1 MKKIIKNTYRKFQ
14 SEIIGSKNLKK
25 NDTEKTEKN
34 ERNQREVRD
43 EKLGKVSAIKN
54 TVLGGKTD
62 LKLKSFDTDSD
73 VDSSEGEVSLFSMKE
88 IVYETIRFFTCFLI

>member
-14 SEIIGSKNLKK
+14 SEIIGTKNLKK
-25 NDTEKTEKN
+25 NEFENIEKIDKN
-34 ERNQREVRD
+34 EKELRD
-43 EKLGKVSAIKN
+43 EKLGKISTVKN

-73 VDSSEGEVSLFSMKE
+73 VDSSEGEVSVFIL
-88 IVYETIRFFTCFLI
+88 Y